1 MHVVVTNAAQDDFFG
16 NRSRN
21 LISCECVYNVDH
33 GNELSNSLPL
43 PQSKVERLFCEYSGL
58 FSMMFVKVK
67 KMLILTHAKKKFGVK
82 ARRLQFLVQPGFQTF
97 CFHFRGLF
105 NK

>member
-1 MHVVVTNAAQDDFFG
+1 MHVAVTNAAQDDFFG

-33 GNELSNSLPL
+33 GNDLSNSLPL
-43 PQSKVERLFCEYSGL
+43 PQSKVERFFCEYSGL

-67 KMLILTHAKKKFGVK
+67 KCSLIHAKKKVRSESSQAAVSGSTWFSNI
-82 ARRLQFLVQPGFQTF
+82 LLPFPWSI
-97 CFHFRGLF
+97 
-105 NK
+105 

>member
-67 KMLILTHAKKKFGVK
+67 KMLTDSCKKKVRSESTQAAVSRSTWVSNILLPF
-82 ARRLQFLVQPGFQTF
+82 PWSI
-97 CFHFRGLF
+97 
-105 NK
+105 

>member
-33 GNELSNSLPL
+33 GNDLPNSLPL
-43 PQSKVERLFCEYSGL
+43 PQSKVERLFL
-58 FSMMFVKVK
+58 RIFWPF
-67 KMLILTHAKKKFGVK
+67 
-82 ARRLQFLVQPGFQTF
+82 
-97 CFHFRGLF
+97 F
-105 NK
+105 NDVRESQKNAH